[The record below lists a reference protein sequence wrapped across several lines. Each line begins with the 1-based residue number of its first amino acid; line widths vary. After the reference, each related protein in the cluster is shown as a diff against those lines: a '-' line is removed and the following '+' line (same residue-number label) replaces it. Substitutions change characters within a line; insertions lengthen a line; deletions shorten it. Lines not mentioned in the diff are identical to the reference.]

1 MAAPVN
7 DPDHGFC
14 RDCLALQA
22 RDRAALRELRQPAAC
37 PPSGALPAASRAYRL
52 RRLLRGGRKAR
63 QSGAE
68 GQAGHHRRRQARRRL
83 DRLLHRPHP
92 RRALGHAD
100 VQGAR
105 SLPRGGRHPAG
116 HGEICPRRPRGARH
130 DAGADA
136 AGRADLDRRGV
147 SRSRRHRAAARP
159 AAGAGARRTSRRPSR
174 RRSASPSRPASPT
187 ASSWPRWRRTCA
199 SRAASR

>member
-1 MAAPVN
+1 M
-7 DPDHGFC
+7 
-14 RDCLALQA
+14 
-22 RDRAALRELRQPAAC
+22 RALRQPAAC
-37 PPSGALPAASRAYRL
+37 APPGALPAASRPYRL
-52 RRLLRGGRKAR
+52 RRLLCGGREAR

-83 DRLLHRPHP
+83 DRLLHRAHP

-105 SLPRGGRHPAG
+105 SLPGGGRHPAG

-147 SRSRRHRAAARP
+147 SRPFRHRAAARP
-159 AAGAGARRTSRRPSR
+159 AAGDGARQTSRCR
-174 RRSASPSRPASPT
+174 RKGDRHHAFRPAFPT
-187 ASSWPRWRRTCA
+187 ASSWPRSRPTSA
-199 SRAASR
+199 SRAAFRSSARRRRSAFWPSSR